1 MAEATYD
8 KPIPEP
14 TMDSQPFWDAVK
26 AHRLILQKCANCG
39 IVRHYP
45 RPLCDTCYS
54 MDVEWIEASG
64 KGKVYSWVVAHHP
77 FHAGFKG
84 DIPYI
89 MVTVEL
95 DEGVRMVSQLQGVDK
110 EAIRLGM
117 PVEVTFEDVAP
128 EITLPMF
135 RAAE

>member
-1 MAEATYD
+1 
-8 KPIPEP
+8 
-14 TMDSQPFWDAVK
+14 
-26 AHRLILQKCANCG
+26 
-39 IVRHYP
+39 
-45 RPLCDTCYS
+45 
-54 MDVEWIEASG
+54 
-64 KGKVYSWVVAHHP
+64 
-77 FHAGFKG
+77 
-84 DIPYI
+84 

>member
-1 MAEATYD
+1 MTEATYD

-14 TMDSQPFWDAVK
+14 TQDSQPFWDAVK

-54 MDVEWIEASG
+54 MDVDWIEASG
-64 KGKVYSWVVAHHP
+64 KGVVYSWVVAHHP
-77 FHAGFKG
+77 FHPGFRG
-84 DIPYI
+84 DVPYI

-95 DEGVRMVSQLQGVDK
+95 DEGVRMVSQLEGVDK
-110 EAIRLGM
+110 EAITMGM
-117 PVEVTFEDVAP
+117 PVEIAFDDVTP

-135 RAAE
+135 RAVR